1 MDAWIEELGRDPLV
15 TLAAWLAEARAAEL
29 FEPEAAA
36 LATATPDGRPSA
48 RMVLVRGVDEG
59 DLRFYTNR
67 ESRKGSELSENP
79 RAALVFHW
87 GPPLRRQ
94 ARAEGIVVALSA
106 EESAAYFET
115 RARESRLGAWAS
127 PQSRPLADRAEL
139 DALFAATTLPLIL
152 GGATPEL
159 TDKDYLASRRVRI
172 ALQGHQPFAAG
183 VKAVYETLRALRDG
197 TPPAKLQGV
206 ADAELMKRV
215 TRDADY
221 TKWTKDFLGG

>member
-1 MDAWIEELGRDPLV
+1 MDAWIEELDRDPLV
-15 TLAAWLAEARAAEL
+15 PLAGWLAEARAAEL

-36 LATATPDGRPSA
+36 LATSTRDGKPSV
-48 RMVLVRGVDEG
+48 RMVLVRGVEDG

-94 ARAEGIVVALSA
+94 ARAEGIVAALTA

-127 PQSRPLADRAEL
+127 PQSRPLADRTEL
-139 DALFAATTLPLIL
+139 DALLAAAVERFGDAPVPLPPFW
-152 GGATPEL
+152 GGYRLVPQAVEL
-159 TDKDYLASRRVRI
+159 WQNRPNRLHDRARYERSRDGWTRVRL
-172 ALQGHQPFAAG
+172 AP
-183 VKAVYETLRALRDG
+183 
-197 TPPAKLQGV
+197 
-206 ADAELMKRV
+206 
-215 TRDADY
+215 
-221 TKWTKDFLGG
+221 

>member
-15 TLAAWLAEARAAEL
+15 PLAGWLAEARAAEL
-29 FEPEAAA
+29 FEPEGAA
-36 LATATPDGRPSA
+36 LATSTRDGKPSV
-48 RMVLVRGVDEG
+48 RMVLVRGVEDG

-94 ARAEGIVVALSA
+94 ARAEGIVAALTA

-127 PQSRPLADRAEL
+127 PQSRPLADRTEL
-139 DALFAATTLPLIL
+139 DALLAAAVERFGDAPVPLPPFW
-152 GGATPEL
+152 GGYRVTPERMEFWQGRP
-159 TDKDYLASRRVRI
+159 SRLHDRLLYTSTATGWTRVRL
-172 ALQGHQPFAAG
+172 AP
-183 VKAVYETLRALRDG
+183 
-197 TPPAKLQGV
+197 
-206 ADAELMKRV
+206 
-215 TRDADY
+215 
-221 TKWTKDFLGG
+221 

>member
-15 TLAAWLAEARAAEL
+15 PLAGWLAEARAAEL

-36 LATATPDGRPSA
+36 LATSTRDGRPSV
-48 RMVLVRGVDEG
+48 RMVLVRGMEEG

-94 ARAEGIVVALSA
+94 ARAEGIVAALTA
-106 EESAAYFET
+106 DESAAYFET

-127 PQSRPLADRAEL
+127 PQSRPLADRTEL
-139 DALFAATTLPLIL
+139 DALLAAAVERFGDAPVPLPPFW
-152 GGATPEL
+152 GGYRLVPQAVEL
-159 TDKDYLASRRVRI
+159 WQNRPNRLHDRARYERSRDGWTRVRL
-172 ALQGHQPFAAG
+172 AP
-183 VKAVYETLRALRDG
+183 
-197 TPPAKLQGV
+197 
-206 ADAELMKRV
+206 
-215 TRDADY
+215 
-221 TKWTKDFLGG
+221 

>member
-1 MDAWIEELGRDPLV
+1 MMDTWIEELGRDPLAP
-15 TLAAWLAEARAAEL
+15 LAGWLAEARAAGL

-36 LATATPDGRPSA
+36 LATSTRDGRPSV
-48 RMVLVRGVDEG
+48 RMVLVRGMEEG

-106 EESAAYFET
+106 DESAAYFET

-139 DALFAATTLPLIL
+139 DALLAAAVERFVDAPVPLPPFW
-152 GGATPEL
+152 GGYRLLPEAVEL
-159 TDKDYLASRRVRI
+159 WQNRPNRLHDRARYERSPDGWTCVRLA
-172 ALQGHQPFAAG
+172 P
-183 VKAVYETLRALRDG
+183 
-197 TPPAKLQGV
+197 
-206 ADAELMKRV
+206 
-215 TRDADY
+215 
-221 TKWTKDFLGG
+221 

>member
-15 TLAAWLAEARAAEL
+15 PLAGWLAEARAAEL

-36 LATATPDGRPSA
+36 LATSTRDAKPSV
-48 RMVLVRGVDEG
+48 RMVLVRGVEDG

-94 ARAEGIVVALSA
+94 ARAEGIVAALTA

-127 PQSRPLADRAEL
+127 PQSRPLADRTEL
-139 DALFAATTLPLIL
+139 DALLAAAVERFGDAPVPLPPFW
-152 GGATPEL
+152 GGYRLVPQAVEL
-159 TDKDYLASRRVRI
+159 WQNRPNRLHDRARYERSRDGWTRVRL
-172 ALQGHQPFAAG
+172 AP
-183 VKAVYETLRALRDG
+183 
-197 TPPAKLQGV
+197 
-206 ADAELMKRV
+206 
-215 TRDADY
+215 
-221 TKWTKDFLGG
+221 

>member
-1 MDAWIEELGRDPLV
+1 MDAWIEGLGRDPLV
-15 TLAAWLAEARAAEL
+15 ALAGWLAEARAAGL

-36 LATATPDGRPSA
+36 LATSTRDGRPSV
-48 RMVLVRGVDEG
+48 RMVLVRGMEEG

-94 ARAEGIVVALSA
+94 ARAEGIVDALSA
-106 EESAAYFET
+106 DESAAYFET

-139 DALFAATTLPLIL
+139 DALLAAAVERFPDAPVPLPPFW
-152 GGATPEL
+152 GGYRLLPEAVEL
-159 TDKDYLASRRVRI
+159 WQNRPNRLHDRARYERSPDGWTCVRLA
-172 ALQGHQPFAAG
+172 P
-183 VKAVYETLRALRDG
+183 
-197 TPPAKLQGV
+197 
-206 ADAELMKRV
+206 
-215 TRDADY
+215 
-221 TKWTKDFLGG
+221 

>member
-1 MDAWIEELGRDPLV
+1 MMDTWIEELGRDPLAP
-15 TLAAWLAEARAAEL
+15 LAGWLAEARAAEL

-36 LATATPDGRPSA
+36 LATSTRDGRPSV
-48 RMVLVRGVDEG
+48 RMVLVRGMEEG

-106 EESAAYFET
+106 DESAAYFET
-115 RARESRLGAWAS
+115 RARESRLGAWGS

-139 DALFAATTLPLIL
+139 DALLAAAVERFVDAPVPLPPFW
-152 GGATPEL
+152 GGYRLLPEAVEL
-159 TDKDYLASRRVRI
+159 WQNRPNRLHDRARYERSPDGWTCVRLA
-172 ALQGHQPFAAG
+172 P
-183 VKAVYETLRALRDG
+183 
-197 TPPAKLQGV
+197 
-206 ADAELMKRV
+206 
-215 TRDADY
+215 
-221 TKWTKDFLGG
+221 